1 MTSIKSTE
9 VNFVYINQLMEEIH
23 LHTDEIYEALADQD
37 YPSLDHNINHLIL
50 LLKQTQLN
58 YQDEI

>member
-1 MTSIKSTE
+1 
-9 VNFVYINQLMEEIH
+9 MEEIH
-23 LHTDEIYEALADQD
+23 LHSDEIYEALADKD
-37 YPSLDHNINHLIL
+37 YSSLDKNINLLIQ

>member
-1 MTSIKSTE
+1 MTFNNPSK
-9 VNFVYINQLMEEIH
+9 VNFTYINKLMEEIH
-23 LHTDEIYEALADQD
+23 DHSDEIYESLADQD
-37 YPSLDHNINHLIL
+37 YITLDHNITSLIQ

>member
-1 MTSIKSTE
+1 MSAIKSAE
-9 VNFVYINQLMEEIH
+9 VNFGYINKLMEEIH
-23 LHTDEIYEALADQD
+23 LHTDEIYEALADRD
-37 YPSLDHNINHLIL
+37 YPSLDHNINHLIH

>member
-1 MTSIKSTE
+1 MSGIKSAE
-9 VNFVYINQLMEEIH
+9 VNFGYINTLMEEIH
-23 LHTDEIYEALADQD
+23 LHTDEIYEALADRD
-37 YPSLDHNINHLIL
+37 YPSLDHNINHLVQ

>member
-1 MTSIKSTE
+1 
-9 VNFVYINQLMEEIH
+9 MEEIH
-23 LHTDEIYEALADQD
+23 DHSDEIYEALADQE
-37 YPSLDHNINHLIL
+37 YAHLDRSINNLIQ

>member
-1 MTSIKSTE
+1 MSINKSGDF
-9 VNFVYINQLMEEIH
+9 NFTYINNLMEEIH
-23 LHTDEIYEALADQD
+23 LHSDEIYEALADKD
-37 YPSLDHNINHLIL
+37 YSSLDKNINLLIQ